1 MKKIGTKYHT
11 VKDKPLKDIAKLIK
25 QDLKK
30 FDDCVFS
37 VTAQKGVIGSI
48 TIQLIAVENPSNRL
62 KLFNGTPV
70 TGLWFN
76 KSFEKEIREIVD
88 AYNYDNSDLLSDYS
102 DKNFFTS
109 IFPSRIL
116 RNIAKENQ

>member
-1 MKKIGTKYHT
+1 MKKIGNKYYT

-37 VTAQKGVIGSI
+37 VTAQRGITGSI

-62 KLFNGTPV
+62 KLFNGIPV

-76 KSFEKEIREIVD
+76 ESFDKEIKEITD
-88 AYNYDNSDLLSDYS
+88 AYNYDNSEPLSDYT
-102 DKNFFTS
+102 DKNFFS
-109 IFPSRIL
+109 FIFPSDLL
-116 RNIAKENQ
+116 RGFGKENQ